1 MSSPAPPFAASVY
14 GEKDQPLPLPSYVQE
29 QQPQKKTRCV
39 GRTLVK
45 GLLVVLAMLTSLH
58 ATGIVDLRSCGAGH
72 GIADAS
78 AELCPQAS
86 VVVPEKNGELWKSLG
101 KTFDS
106 DAFKA
111 RAIEWLGGAVRVPT
125 QSYDKMGPVGE
136 DPRWEVF
143 GPFHDYLLKSFP
155 QIHATL
161 KLTKVNTWGLVYHWQ
176 GSDSSLKPVLL
187 AAHQDVVPVNPDTVD
202 EWDHPPFS
210 GDYDG
215 SRIWGRGSSDDKSGL
230 IGIMSSIESLL
241 ESGFKPTR
249 SVVLAFGFDEEVSG
263 LHGASAISK
272 YLLSTYGKD
281 AFLLLVDEGGG
292 IQNQFGTVI
301 ATPAIAEKG
310 YIDVRVEVTSPGGH
324 SSVPPE
330 HTSIGI
336 LSQLLVHYETN
347 PYKAR
352 LSRGTPMYWTSQCL
366 AAHAPELPHK
376 LRRALKRSV
385 KSDKALKE
393 AEKELFKNKAFK
405 AMVGTTQAIDL
416 INGGVKTN
424 ALPEQAWAV
433 VNHRIATDSSVDAVK
448 EHDTALLKG
457 LAQDFNLSYT
467 AFGSRITGED
477 GGPAYGTLTIS
488 DAWGAALEPAPIS
501 PIDAPEYALLS
512 GTIKATYNAHRE
524 LEGDDNVIVAP
535 GIMSGNTDTRY
546 YWALTPHIYRYNH
559 ANTGNR
565 TALENGIHT
574 INESID
580 ADAFLEMI
588 RFFTTLILNADE
600 FSA

>member
-1 MSSPAPPFAASVY
+1 MSTPAPSLTASVH
-14 GEKDQPLPLPSYVQE
+14 GEKAHQLPLPAYAQE
-29 QQPQKKTRCV
+29 QEPKRKTRCA

-45 GLLVVLAMLTSLH
+45 GLVGVLAVLTVLH
-58 ATGIVDLRSCGAGH
+58 SFDIVDLRSCGANH
-72 GIADAS
+72 GVANPSAD
-78 AELCPQAS
+78 LCPQAS
-86 VVVPEKNGELWKSLG
+86 AVVPEKNGELWKSLG

-106 DAFKA
+106 DAFKM
-111 RAIEWLGGAVRVPT
+111 RAVQWLGGAVRVPT

-143 GPFHDYLLKSFP
+143 EPFHDYLLNAFP
-155 QIHATL
+155 QVHATL
-161 KLTKVNTWGLVYHWQ
+161 GLTKVNTYGLVYHWK
-176 GSDSSLKPVLL
+176 GSDSSLKPLLL

-202 EWDHPPFS
+202 EWNYPPFS
-210 GDYDG
+210 GHYDG
-215 SRIWGRGSSDDKSGL
+215 KRLWGRGSSDDKSGL
-230 IGIMSSIESLL
+230 VGILSTIESLL
-241 ESGFKPTR
+241 ERGFQPTR
-249 SVVLAFGFDEEVSG
+249 SVVLAFGFDEEASG

-272 YLLSTYGKD
+272 YLLSTYGED

-292 IQNQFGTVI
+292 FQNLFGGVI
-301 ATPAIAEKG
+301 ATPGIAEKG

-330 HTSIGI
+330 HTSIGM
-336 LSQLLVHYETN
+336 LAQLLVHYEAN
-347 PYKAR
+347 PYEVH
-352 LSRGTPMYWTSQCL
+352 LSRGTPVYWTSQCL

-376 LRRALKRSV
+376 LRKSLKKAT

-393 AEKELFKNKAFK
+393 AERELFKDKTFK
-405 AMVGTTQAIDL
+405 ALVGTTQAIDL

-433 VNHRIATDSSVDAVK
+433 VNHRIATESSVDAVK
-448 EHDTALLKG
+448 AHDTALLKG

-477 GGPAYGTLTIS
+477 GGAAYGTLTIG
-488 DAWGAALEPAPIS
+488 DAWGAALEPAPVS

-524 LEGDDNVIVAP
+524 LDGNDNIIVSP

-559 ANTGNR
+559 ANSGNG
-565 TALENGIHT
+565 TALENGVHT
-574 INESID
+574 VNESID
-580 ADAFLEMI
+580 VDAFLEMI

>member
-1 MSSPAPPFAASVY
+1 MASQPQPITMSAPKLPAY
-14 GEKDQPLPLPSYVQE
+14 DEKQLPLPAYASEPV
-29 QQPQKKTRCV
+29 PQKK

-45 GLLVVLAMLTSLH
+45 GLVIVFALLTCLHSLNVVN
-58 ATGIVDLRSCGAGH
+58 LRLCWSEGVV
-72 GIADAS
+72 DAS
-78 AELCPQAS
+78 AEAQCPQAS
-86 VVVPEKNGELWKSLG
+86 VVVPEKNSALWKSLG
-101 KTFDS
+101 NTFDS
-106 DAFKA
+106 DTFKA

-155 QIHATL
+155 LVHSTL
-161 KLTKVNTWGLVYHWQ
+161 QLTKVNTYGLVYAWK
-176 GSDSSLKPVLL
+176 GADESLKPVLL

-202 EWDHPPFS
+202 KWDHPPFS
-210 GDYDG
+210 GHFDG
-215 SRIWGRGSSDDKSGL
+215 KRIWGRGSSDDKSGL
-230 IGIMSSIESLL
+230 IGTLSAVESLL
-241 ESGFKPTR
+241 ERGFQPTR
-249 SVVLAFGFDEEVSG
+249 GVVLAFGFDEEVSG
-263 LHGASAISK
+263 LHGASSISE
-272 YLLSTYGKD
+272 YLLSTYGEN

-292 IQNQFGTVI
+292 FAQEYGGVI

-310 YIDVRVEVTSPGGH
+310 YLDVRVEVTSPGGH
-324 SSVPPE
+324 SSVPPS
-330 HTSIGI
+330 HTTIGI
-336 LSQLLVHYETN
+336 LSQLLVHYEAN
-347 PYKAR
+347 PYEPR
-352 LSRGTPMYWTSQCL
+352 LSRGTPMYWKSQCL
-366 AAHAPELPHK
+366 AAYAPGIPYK
-376 LRRALKRSV
+376 IRKALKKAV
-385 KSDKALKE
+385 HSDKALRE
-393 AEKELFKNKAFK
+393 AEKELLKDPLLRAFI
-405 AMVGTTQAIDL
+405 GTTQAIDL

-448 EHDTALLKG
+448 EHDTALLKS
-457 LAQDFNLSYT
+457 LAQEFNLSYT
-467 AFGSRITGED
+467 AFGSQVTGENA
-477 GGPAYGTLTIS
+477 PAYGTLTLS

-524 LEGDDNVIVAP
+524 LDGDDNIIVAP

-559 ANTGNR
+559 HNSGNG
-565 TALENGIHT
+565 TALSDGVHT

-588 RFFTTLILNADE
+588 KFFATLILNADE